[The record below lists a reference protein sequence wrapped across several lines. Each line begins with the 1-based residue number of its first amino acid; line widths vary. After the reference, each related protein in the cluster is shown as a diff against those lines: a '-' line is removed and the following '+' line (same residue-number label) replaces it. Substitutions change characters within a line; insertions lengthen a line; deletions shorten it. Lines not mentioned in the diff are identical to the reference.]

1 MKKLF
6 LSISLFLLF
15 CSSCFAALLSD
26 AQLYFDPATINPD
39 YYTKIYL
46 EDLTVQNTVVWD
58 ANSDNVIDADILP
71 ILQEGTY
78 TPFRVYSQA
87 DYYHLPNIDYS
98 ADLTAGTLTATFV
111 TPGIYHVRVTRAI
124 AASEIFCVLA
134 ESYKKIADDSP
145 SAKKSTKTKKVAMPN
160 ADLFVCE
167 NRDKAIDNSAKA
179 LTNAGRTVKRASNQ
193 QDVVDAIKARSKELG
208 RKIHAELDGHGLG
221 GSISTGVGDDPAHR
235 LCLANK
241 NVASFQ
247 KAIDKYVDHITFQ
260 GCSVGK
266 GKDGKRFLQIMAD
279 SVGKAGAWNSDV
291 YVINREYF
299 AIETP
304 GEWVEVVVK
313 DKKDIQYNIPIV
325 INCVGNTDCND
336 IEAKI
341 KLANKKLKNANIKL
355 HLKKVNKN
363 VSVGNGDNEM
373 DINEIMNAPDDAKK
387 ELKKILK
394 NKKGKWTGKGLKIYV
409 AKKCWKEQPTKDNW
423 LYGKENTLGINSGI
437 DPNKISDIIKK
448 KFDPEDIYDPNI
460 TDRQKAETAKEAKV
474 TGHCVKAE
482 KKKLEKNG
490 NQATAD
496 PAKTVAAQS
505 AKLDNLYDIS
515 GSPDP
520 CGSMYAYTDLHS
532 VSLTSSDLSDPNG
545 QTIIRVSLNGVFPG
559 IEPALTPNPSR
570 PFTSHITFDITNRLG
585 LGAIHAY
592 ITNEPDGEIKTQSWY
607 EGLATGMLHEPVLL
621 DNALTSHPNEPDDG
635 LIRNNVIEL
644 LVSNSL
650 IIDNEDYCPSSL
662 TQLSEIT
669 VNYDT
674 DDSGLTIQDIAE
686 DIESGTLISHELT
699 LPNETKRLYL
709 IEPSDMPNGRSL
721 GVSGS
726 GFEPLSEITVSMDS
740 ETEIVEMT
748 ASTNEFGEFV
758 YYFDQSVPIENDT
771 EYAIDVTQ
779 IIEGVDELDVETI
792 GVDFEVE
799 SPTPEAD
806 LNQDGTVNFID
817 LAIMADDW
825 LAGAE

>member
-46 EDLTVQNTVVWD
+46 EDLTVQNTVVWN
-58 ANSDNVIDADILP
+58 AESDNIIDADILP

-78 TPFRVYSQA
+78 TPFHVYSQA
-87 DYYHLPNIDYS
+87 NYYHLPNIDYS

-111 TPGIYHVRVTRAI
+111 TSGVYHVRVTRAS

-179 LTNAGRTVKRASNQ
+179 LTDAGRTVKRANNQ

-221 GSISTGVGDDPAHR
+221 GSISTGVGNDPAHR

-247 KAIDKYVDHITFQ
+247 KSIDKYVDHITFQ

-279 SVGKAGAWNSDV
+279 SVGKAGAWSSDV
-291 YVINREYF
+291 YVINGEYF

-313 DKKDIQYNIPIV
+313 DKKDIQYHIPIIV
-325 INCVGNTDCND
+325 NCVGNTDCND
-336 IEAKI
+336 IEEKI
-341 KLANKKLKNANIKL
+341 KKANKKLKKANIKL
-355 HLKKVNKN
+355 HIKKVYKKVN
-363 VSVGNGDNEM
+363 VGNGDDEM
-373 DINEIMNAPDDAKK
+373 DINEIMNAPDEAKK

-394 NKKGKWTGKGLKIYV
+394 NKKGKWTGKGLKVYV
-409 AKKCWKEQPTKDNW
+409 AKKCWKEKPTKDNW
-423 LYGKENTLGINSGI
+423 LYSKENSLGINSGI
-437 DPNKISDIIKK
+437 DPNTIADIVKK
-448 KFDPEDIYDPNI
+448 KFDPEKIYDPNI
-460 TDRQKAETAKEAKV
+460 TDRQKAEMAKEAKV
-474 TGHCVKAE
+474 TGNCAKTE
-482 KKKLEKNG
+482 KKKLEKKG
-490 NQATAD
+490 NQTTAD

-505 AKLDNLYDIS
+505 AKLDELYDIT

-520 CGSMYAYTDLHS
+520 CDSMYAYADLHS
-532 VSLTSSDLSDPNG
+532 VRLTSSDLSDPNG
-545 QTIIRVSLNGVFPG
+545 QTIIRVSVNGVFPG
-559 IEPALTPNPSR
+559 IEPALTPNPPR
-570 PFTSHITFDITNRLG
+570 PFTSHMTFNITNVLG
-585 LGAIHAY
+585 SGFIHAY
-592 ITNEPDGEIKTQSWY
+592 ITNEPDGQIKTQSWY
-607 EGLATGMLHEPVLL
+607 EGPAIGMLHEPVLL

-650 IIDNEDYCPSSL
+650 IIDNENYCPSSL

-669 VNYDT
+669 VNYDI

-726 GFEPLSEITVSMDS
+726 GFEPLTEITVSMDS
-740 ETEIVEMT
+740 EAEIIEM
-748 ASTNEFGEFV
+748 AALTNEFGEFLC
-758 YYFDQSVPIENDT
+758 YFGQAVPINNDT

-779 IIEGVDELDVETI
+779 IIEGIDELEVETI
-792 GVDFEVE
+792 GVDFEIQ
-799 SPTPEAD
+799 SPILEAD
-806 LNQDGTVNFID
+806 LTQDGIVNFED
-817 LAIMADDW
+817 FAIMADNW